1 MGKGEGRRRG
11 GSLVD
16 VALEGGGDHKVTV
29 RQGGFDDSISEVQHV
44 HRLVHHVPHLEGDER
59 RSYNIADLFL
69 FFGGGVGVKSEKT
82 QSHSQLPSA
91 TVKRAV

>member
-1 MGKGEGRRRG
+1 MKGPDGKGEGRRGAARG

-44 HRLVHHVPHLEGDER
+44 HRLVHHVPHLGEDER
-59 RSYNIADLFL
+59 GNYNIADLL
-69 FFGGGVGVKSEKT
+69 FFLVFFWLKLG
-82 QSHSQLPSA
+82 
-91 TVKRAV
+91 